1 MICCELRPDSSLSG
15 PVDKEPGSLARPCPD
30 ENFGFSHLD
39 LIPEG
44 ETQFFGQQ
52 EMEQIGVLRSHTWI
66 SAAFCTEAS
75 CIQVALHI
83 PCGFHISPGFLS
95 SSATAVMPWALAITA
110 AGPCHVAPAWISAPT
125 QHLSFCLQLPLRIPH
140 RGSTCSAPFS
150 SSPPFAVPKTCIG
163 GSGARTASSSKR
175 GLLCPILDENP
186 DSSPYSALFNWATQA
201 VVPFFCTLLLLLE
214 GVLLRLLALGYATT
228 IPRRCC
234 HKRHLA
240 TTLPTVM
247 VLAFDFSTTGRPALD
262 WHVCRSHQGR
272 RPGCKRLPVKRWP
285 SICRL
290 IVLLLGFNTMPVAVW
305 AAPFPAGTTTEAV
318 DLLQCPAQTPGPCLM
333 SGRDLPTGQPP
344 DPDKAAATSTT
355 VADTESCPSSG
366 QTQDSREL
374 LAITLYTPYYKPV
387 NLSRLICR
395 KAGLI
400 GVCEAIRS
408 EDDRPCPHHDMI
420 VAVRPQQFS
429 GFLDLLSYPSV
440 LDRYTQPRKA
450 IMLDLSRVGGHYHA
464 VVWPHT
470 LSWHDI
476 AEEIRTLLNVDLE
489 EDDVCAWQGDF
500 LQPVDK
506 RHQLTFEHGDA
517 LVFMMQKYGP
527 PTGHPAERIFRP
539 GVTWTEPSHLF
550 SQFDSKCQAIIDN
563 SSNRPPFPVDPSF
576 FREGTP
582 REVAARVL
590 RTSMADRT
598 LFEVQCDPPLV
609 LHGETCATIHVVVD
623 EGPQDVDLSPAEQPM
638 HYLLDLRPVGLM
650 PKLLTTQG
658 SLPDL
663 PDILLAAS
671 LRFPS
676 GLSGCLLGN
685 KIVGNLQVLTVG
697 VMQDLATVV
706 FARPILTDRHRGPTA
721 ASAPPFRTAV
731 SMTSSSVGDPPMAD
745 TGPYAGPHRFDRL
758 TDDPTPEQ
766 WLHLDIDAE
775 SDEEIEPEDF
785 LAGFHVLIPDYH
797 AEVFQVQLR
806 SPCTVAS
813 ALDTV
818 ADTRDGDTAIHF
830 DRLCPAHPQPDPSFA
845 CVLAL
850 PPWDAHRRVGVM
862 DTRAIDGRLFAHTMP
877 ERLNRSSFLLHLEVP
892 DSPGLQVYLRDA
904 LMDHTT
910 WYDLQLGDTVTVL
923 PADFRYMP
931 GHSLSSMLQRSWG
944 WANPCPTF
952 GGVEGPIFCLLSEES
967 RALLRVNLD
976 TITTSAFFKQEA
988 ARLMRYELHKVT
1000 VCPTV
1005 PRLRNFA
1012 HRGNHCEAIVAATE
1026 NISRIPVPPGRLLPR
1041 QYILFLDKRLLL
1053 LSVTWLT
1060 VPHGVLDYDKFLRS
1074 VQDLAPAGYSVSI
1087 QGGRLEHKGVR
1098 NFLHIT
1104 HGEVLLCSPVKN
1116 LSDHPLCSDTDGYP
1130 SDAADECSSSSSDSD
1145 SPSPSTR
1152 KPGQSDTEAAT
1163 AYDRRAPGATADTG
1177 PRGRS
1182 RSPHRTTTGQAPLHL
1197 SDRTQRTVVGLTLAC
1212 QAAAVRAAMPVD
1224 PASDPFKSVDSAFL
1238 VHAGLLTLFLCLL
1251 VQSLRMLVLRFL
1263 QTQAATIL
1271 LHGNRLETLP
1281 RQCKVLTEPE
1291 GQTAEERRHLR
1302 TLRALTRR
1310 LGGQWLPRLPF
1321 WVPGDP
1327 YLDPPMLEEDSDS
1340 DTPPSPHTIRFVVL
1354 KHDYT
1359 AEQVAATVQLPATQV
1374 EAEAAL
1380 RQTRSPHLQRLFP
1393 ILTPVR
1399 PQPLQGRAI
1408 YIASPLSN
1416 VGCYAVCLDTTAYDR
1431 RLFVAFVPAYFNRQI
1446 LLDLANLP
1454 RGLDPVVWLAG
1465 ENRALHDDDHVHAT
1479 VGLLVAFLPAEPDRA
1494 RFRTLGECL
1503 LDTEAWDYPLAFPEA
1518 NQITAYCLAGRGQ
1531 GRLFVPTPG
1540 RPTHYRAEIADCMG
1554 ISVSAMRLFP
1564 AHPKPLDVAISGVTC
1579 RTVIGIGD
1587 YRFRAHCDDFHTV
1600 LLDCRPI
1607 QEGWQTYRV
1616 PVASL
1621 DVLRLLDR
1629 FRETTPP
1636 GFRPALLADTDHR
1649 GHLPALSGQ
1658 IFTVVHLPIY
1668 APQHVEEA
1676 PVPAGPASSDTPGTG
1691 NYETNPQQQPD
1702 FGDAGQDLY
1711 ATEGHGFESYTTSTP
1726 ADFRLHFLLHTP
1738 EYEPELISLTVRHPL
1753 LQQELIDAVI
1763 LERDSYR
1770 QRLFPQ
1776 VIPVTQQPALSVIC
1790 LLALPMW
1797 AFEGVPVLIACLLP
1811 PMRTLAVVGPSILTP
1826 LDVLRLAGVD
1836 ETVPAQVFVADTPW
1850 ALRWEDRF
1858 QVRQGD
1864 LITILP
1870 AEHPQIPPIL
1880 FDSLLR
1886 LQEGWSPVPTLFGPF
1901 PPAAW
1906 LVSDQSCS
1914 RVELGSGVDVPSHEI
1929 VAHRIGEAVHDL
1941 TLTPAVPPIH
1951 DHAHHGLPTS
1961 QTFVATGQ
1969 LDQGQVPYILDSRAV
1984 LLRVLPAVATDGWV
1998 DVAVFCRAHA
2008 QRCPDTHFVR
2018 LIGGSA
2024 PTGHENHYRQVQPGQ
2039 VLRIKYWQRHTS
2051 SNYPTHGPDSDP
2063 DDPPGDGPD
2072 DDSSYRHS
2080 DDARR
2085 STVSASTGPDAGTGS
2100 THRSR
2105 GPGPDTY
2112 GVSGSIS
2119 MRECTWIRGR
2129 THHAIPDGP
2138 PSFTP
2143 TTHAYSRRHA
2153 LCEQLQS
2160 IRPYIFWTL
2169 GSLMG
2174 YILVLSLG
2182 AGFSLLY
2189 RAVRFFAVQPPQRR
2203 FAVCILLCYAWQ
2215 RGTANAM
2222 TVPLHKLDADGPTC
2236 PSGQRLHDAVLAVP
2250 RPLRANCVLPRGPW
2264 PGTADIGATAPFL
2277 CHETPPVS
2285 LFEELGPM
2293 QTLLEESILQPSS
2306 QAYLLAATLLDTLV
2320 EYFHDCQATSRPH
2333 LERISLDTA
2342 IPLTPHQQQCIEIL
2356 DLLPRPAPVLD
2367 PTDWLDLDLQRV
2379 LADAALKPDIRTLL
2393 SGIRTWN
2400 HQICQDTPEA
2410 IAIYTDGSA
2419 DPGAAASPCSWAFTV
2434 WFQQQ
2439 GKLEYYGS
2447 SSSTAVP
2454 PFTPYHAGERDDTA
2468 VTAELLAL
2476 FWSIAWTLQYA
2487 PAYGV
2492 PVSFHYDAISV
2503 GQGVFGSTREVAY
2516 AADPGQRS
2524 LPRSVSILR
2533 QVLATKVLVS
2543 HHHVKGHSGHFANE
2557 FTDRIAHLARQ
2568 HEDSY
2573 YCRCLPMWPC
2583 QLVSHPLA
2591 PWAWLQHKPQHDL
2604 PTAFALESEAHR
2616 LQLCPDCP
2624 QRAPQAGLHMY
2635 DDTTGLVVFDWV
2647 CITYNVLTLKDKPAQ
2662 DRRNQDGEQPA
2673 GLKFLGRRAV
2683 LQRSLAE
2690 LTPLF
2695 VGLQETRL
2703 QETATLPDSKYF
2715 IFQSGAT
2722 AAGVGGCAL
2731 WVSKE
2736 HPYAE
2741 RQSVKYYF
2749 RQEHATATGFS
2760 HRHINVTFVAPFLRL
2775 FVMVA
2780 HGPSPANHT
2789 IEEVAAFWKARAQD
2803 LATRPQ
2809 GMEYLILTDANSKV
2823 GSVQSS
2829 VVGPCN
2835 AEPESD
2841 AGTIFHTFLAEA
2853 GAFLPSTYPSLHEG
2867 PGETW
2872 FSSVNNA
2879 AHRLDYI
2886 GIPESWQHFALTSK
2900 VLTGFESLQLREDHR
2915 PVYLRATFSRI
2926 LRQHAYHVRTRQAIR
2941 PATPEDH
2948 IAKAKQVSVL
2958 AGLPTAPW
2966 QRSVDD
2972 QYAVFVKEWTDAGR
2986 AMQPPPGR
2994 VLTQCFLSETALDL
3008 IDRRKA
3014 LRLYLSREEHERNRR
3029 LLLIAFAGFLHLWRA
3044 TSFSEVHRAAA
3055 CTWLADIDHSIAR
3068 AVALLRHFAQ
3078 QVRRQVSIDRNV
3090 YLHSLTEQV
3099 QHASPKDSQALYRAV
3114 RKAFPAARSSR
3125 RSNLQPLPAVYNND
3139 GQLAT
3144 TPEEKQECWRQH
3156 FASQELGEVV
3166 SDETYLDKFRH
3177 RPVTDT
3183 PVFDL
3188 EVVPSLPEVEQIILG
3203 LKKHKAPGPDS
3214 ITADLLRT
3222 APTAASRQL
3231 YPILLKSTLMIQ
3243 EPVEFRGGNLICLAK
3258 KAGAALQCKDFR
3270 SILLASV
3277 PAKVQ
3282 HRHLRGKLLPLLQ
3295 QHGHPTQA
3303 GAKAGVGIEAISLL
3317 ARSFQVAHQKKHW
3330 PWAMT
3335 FYDWQAAF
3343 YRVVRE
3349 TLVPAQQDDA
3359 TFRALLH
3366 RIGIPPASLE
3376 ELANQLHRLAAL
3388 PAMGASEHLVRLT
3401 QDLFHATW
3409 FRMDYAWS
3417 GADLHLQRN
3426 PPRGSSS
3433 RYSLLTLLCS
3443 ISQVG

>member
-1 MICCELRPDSSLSG
+1 CT
-15 PVDKEPGSLARPCPD
+15 LAAISPRILAAKTSPTW
-30 ENFGFSHLD
+30 HRR
-39 LIPEG
+39 
-44 ETQFFGQQ
+44 
-52 EMEQIGVLRSHTWI
+52 LRSKR
-66 SAAFCTEAS
+66 SAARQRIHKARASRRRPLYRDLFLLSSHHTKPTYREVDYMGGKKQWANKDWQKYSHQQAYDGHGSWQLWRGAWATSPKTTQRGRGQPPARYDWTEIQDTALEPYWENEGMEEPEDTDSAIRKAMMKGLHTAKKADNRIRKLRQDVKRRRAQFQQFEKDLKQQYHDEQRRFENDMQKLEMDIEQATQAGQEAS
-75 CIQVALHI
+75 KAVQHIALHGPPATGSQEAEI
-83 PCGFHISPGFLS
+83 GESWSRLMATPATTETEGPATDFLKEAMAAVQQAQRGPPAAPPTANPGQLM
-95 SSATAVMPWALAITA
+95 SATAAAQILASVLA
-110 AGPCHVAPAWISAPT
+110 ATGVPVTPAQVPQAAPT
-125 QHLSFCLQLPLRIPH
+125 MTAPPSTSANDPTTTTGVPGHVPYVPSPSTRKLEHPVGLSPGH
-140 RGSTCSAPFS
+140 KA
-150 SSPPFAVPKTCIG
+150 SPPARPKQRAPLKGQPIQPVHQAPSCKAIETRLE
-163 GSGARTASSSKR
+163 AKR
-175 GLLCPILDENP
+175 QA
-186 DSSPYSALFNWATQA
+186 AL
-201 VVPFFCTLLLLLE
+201 PF
-214 GVLLRLLALGYATT
+214 G
-228 IPRRCC
+228 
-234 HKRHLA
+234 
-240 TTLPTVM
+240 
-247 VLAFDFSTTGRPALD
+247 
-262 WHVCRSHQGR
+262 
-272 RPGCKRLPVKRWP
+272 
-285 SICRL
+285 
-290 IVLLLGFNTMPVAVW
+290 
-305 AAPFPAGTTTEAV
+305 AAPP
-318 DLLQCPAQTPGPCLM
+318 
-333 SGRDLPTGQPP
+333 
-344 DPDKAAATSTT
+344 
-355 VADTESCPSSG
+355 PSSEDAEMKDG
-366 QTQDSREL
+366 APSAT
-374 LAITLYTPYYKPV
+374 ATI
-387 NLSRLICR
+387 
-395 KAGLI
+395 
-400 GVCEAIRS
+400 
-408 EDDRPCPHHDMI
+408 EDDDNSDHEQECFFDY
-420 VAVRPQQFS
+420 
-429 GFLDLLSYPSV
+429 LLS
-440 LDRYTQPRKA
+440 DMPRPF
-450 IMLDLSRVGGHYHA
+450 LVGA
-464 VVWPHT
+464 VT
-470 LSWHDI
+470 
-476 AEEIRTLLNVDLE
+476 NVILPR
-489 EDDVCAWQGDF
+489 DF

-527 PTGHPAERIFRP
+527 PTG
-539 GVTWTEPSHLF
+539 
-550 SQFDSKCQAIIDN
+550 
-563 SSNRPPFPVDPSF
+563 
-576 FREGTP
+576 TP

-590 RTSMADRT
+590 RTSMAD
-598 LFEVQCDPPLV
+598 
-609 LHGETCATIHVVVD
+609 
-623 EGPQDVDLSPAEQPM
+623 
-638 HYLLDLRPVGLM
+638 
-650 PKLLTTQG
+650 
-658 SLPDL
+658 
-663 PDILLAAS
+663 
-671 LRFPS
+671 
-676 GLSGCLLGN
+676 
-685 KIVGNLQVLTVG
+685 
-697 VMQDLATVV
+697 
-706 FARPILTDRHRGPTA
+706 RGPTA

-988 ARLMRYELHKVT
+988 ARLMRYELHK
-1000 VCPTV
+1000 
-1005 PRLRNFA
+1005 
-1012 HRGNHCEAIVAATE
+1012 
-1026 NISRIPVPPGRLLPR
+1026 
-1041 QYILFLDKRLLL
+1041 
-1053 LSVTWLT
+1053 
-1060 VPHGVLDYDKFLRS
+1060 
-1074 VQDLAPAGYSVSI
+1074 DLAPAGYSVSI
-1087 QGGRLEHKGVR
+1087 QG
-1098 NFLHIT
+1098 
-1104 HGEVLLCSPVKN
+1104 
-1116 LSDHPLCSDTDGYP
+1116 
-1130 SDAADECSSSSSDSD
+1130 
-1145 SPSPSTR
+1145 
-1152 KPGQSDTEAAT
+1152 
-1163 AYDRRAPGATADTG
+1163 
-1177 PRGRS
+1177 
-1182 RSPHRTTTGQAPLHL
+1182 
-1197 SDRTQRTVVGLTLAC
+1197 
-1212 QAAAVRAAMPVD
+1212 
-1224 PASDPFKSVDSAFL
+1224 
-1238 VHAGLLTLFLCLL
+1238 GLLTLFLCLL

-1531 GRLFVPTPG
+1531 G
-1540 RPTHYRAEIADCMG
+1540 
-1554 ISVSAMRLFP
+1554 
-1564 AHPKPLDVAISGVTC
+1564 
-1579 RTVIGIGD
+1579 
-1587 YRFRAHCDDFHTV
+1587 
-1600 LLDCRPI
+1600 
-1607 QEGWQTYRV
+1607 
-1616 PVASL
+1616 
-1621 DVLRLLDR
+1621 
-1629 FRETTPP
+1629 
-1636 GFRPALLADTDHR
+1636 
-1649 GHLPALSGQ
+1649 HLPALSGQ

-1886 LQEGWSPVPTLFGPF
+1886 LQEG
-1901 PPAAW
+1901 
-1906 LVSDQSCS
+1906 
-1914 RVELGSGVDVPSHEI
+1914 
-1929 VAHRIGEAVHDL
+1929 
-1941 TLTPAVPPIH
+1941 
-1951 DHAHHGLPTS
+1951 
-1961 QTFVATGQ
+1961 Q
-1969 LDQGQVPYILDSRAV
+1969 LDQGQVPYIL
-1984 LLRVLPAVATDGWV
+1984 
-1998 DVAVFCRAHA
+1998 A
-2008 QRCPDTHFVR
+2008 QMQAQA
-2018 LIGGSA
+2018 A
-2024 PTGHENHYRQVQPGQ
+2024 P
-2039 VLRIKYWQRHTS
+2039 I
-2051 SNYPTHGPDSDP
+2051 
-2063 DDPPGDGPD
+2063 
-2072 DDSSYRHS
+2072 
-2080 DDARR
+2080 
-2085 STVSASTGPDAGTGS
+2085 
-2100 THRSR
+2100 
-2105 GPGPDTY
+2105 
-2112 GVSGSIS
+2112 
-2119 MRECTWIRGR
+2119 
-2129 THHAIPDGP
+2129 
-2138 PSFTP
+2138 
-2143 TTHAYSRRHA
+2143 
-2153 LCEQLQS
+2153 
-2160 IRPYIFWTL
+2160 
-2169 GSLMG
+2169 
-2174 YILVLSLG
+2174 
-2182 AGFSLLY
+2182 GFSLLY

-3388 PAMGASEHLVRLT
+3388 PAMGTRPGDPAADILFSLSFAAFLKSVEASLQEQGLAASPLPAAELPPWAQSPCEATVGFPAWADDFAHLQNAAAVCEILPRVQRSTQLIQERATSIGMVLTYATDKTAVMLPPGCCFDPLLYLVLSIPELLLSSQQPSTRERGTAAAPPLAVARARALFLQKLTLHGPSVIRTFLYEHWIACPQGAWLSQLTDDVKLITLYVPAIQGMVSEGAAVHDLLDSFEADPTWWPKQTKRAERAFQKALDDWATQRQNAVVASESCPVET
-3401 QDLFHATW
+3401 CTEPPPQPAEPTAQETKAETPNVVVTPAQETSGEAKPAAEEPKTEEENAAPEAGKKEEDAKTVEGAAAPAADAPAEAAAPAEEAAPAEATIPAGVAPEETPAATGETAEAPAEAPAQEAPAEAAETPAPAAEEAPAAESAPAAEAAPAP
-3409 FRMDYAWS
+3409 MLA
-3417 GADLHLQRN
+3417 
-3426 PPRGSSS
+3426 PM
-3433 RYSLLTLLCS
+3433 
-3443 ISQVG
+3443 